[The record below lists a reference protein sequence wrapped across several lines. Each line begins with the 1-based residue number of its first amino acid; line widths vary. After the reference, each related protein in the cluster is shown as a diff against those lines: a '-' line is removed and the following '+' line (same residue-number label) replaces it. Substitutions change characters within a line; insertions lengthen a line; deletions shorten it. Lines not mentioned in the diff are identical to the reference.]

1 MTAAAA
7 TTSDD
12 SKSDGRRNN
21 RGQGKKKINIARI
34 ENKSQRMVSF
44 SKRKSSLLKNVSEFQ
59 KLTGQEVGAV
69 VFSPAGQMYTSIND
83 NNNNGEPSSF
93 DVIVDRI
100 LQVGDPSTS
109 TIQLQQDIRMRT
121 TTTRESSDKSDNDDS
136 AFLIGWILNAIG
148 FDDDLVESNDLQLLA
163 SKMADLE
170 RIKEEVDSRI
180 TSS

>member
-1 MTAAAA
+1 MTAAA
-7 TTSDD
+7 TTSDYT
-12 SKSDGRRNN
+12 KSVGRRNN
-21 RGQGKKKINIARI
+21 GGQGKKKINIARI

-69 VFSPAGQMYTSIND
+69 VFSSAGQMYTSIN
-83 NNNNGEPSSF
+83 NNGGGPSSF
-93 DVIVDRI
+93 DFIVDRI
-100 LQVGDPSTS
+100 LQVGDPSSTSTS

-121 TTTRESSDKSDNDDS
+121 TTTRESFDKDDDDDS
-136 AFLIGWILNAIG
+136 AFLNAMG
-148 FDDDLVESNDLQLLA
+148 LDDDLVESNDLQLLA

-180 TSS
+180 TSSF

>member
-1 MTAAAA
+1 
-7 TTSDD
+7 
-12 SKSDGRRNN
+12 
-21 RGQGKKKINIARI
+21 
-34 ENKSQRMVSF
+34 MVSF

-83 NNNNGEPSSF
+83 NNNNGGPSSF

-121 TTTRESSDKSDNDDS
+121 TTKTRESSDKDDDS

-148 FDDDLVESNDLQLLA
+148 FDDHDLVESNDLQLLA

>member
-1 MTAAAA
+1 MTAAVA
-7 TTSDD
+7 TSDD
-12 SKSDGRRNN
+12 TKSDGRRNN
-21 RGQGKKKINIARI
+21 RGQGKKKINIVRI

-83 NNNNGEPSSF
+83 NNNNDNGGPSSF

-100 LQVGDPSTS
+100 LQVGDP

-121 TTTRESSDKSDNDDS
+121 TTTRESSDKSDEDDS
-136 AFLIGWILNAIG
+136 AFLIGWILNAMG
-148 FDDDLVESNDLQLLA
+148 LDDDLVESNDLQLLA

>member
-1 MTAAAA
+1 MTAAATA
-7 TTSDD
+7 TSDD

-83 NNNNGEPSSF
+83 DNNNNGGPSSF

-121 TTTRESSDKSDNDDS
+121 TTTRESSDKDDDS

>member
-1 MTAAAA
+1 MTGAA
-7 TTSDD
+7 TSDD
-12 SKSDGRRNN
+12 SKSDGKRNN

-69 VFSPAGQMYTSIND
+69 VFSPAGQMYTSIN
-83 NNNNGEPSSF
+83 NNNGGPSSF

-100 LQVGDPSTS
+100 LQVGDP

-121 TTTRESSDKSDNDDS
+121 TTRESSDKSDDDS
-136 AFLIGWILNAIG
+136 AFLIGWIINAMG
-148 FDDDLVESNDLQLLA
+148 LDDDLESDDLQLLA

-170 RIKEEVDSRI
+170 RIK
-180 TSS
+180 